1 MLARGVRHRA
11 PTRDGLPHVV
21 VRERTVEASGGFG
34 EFVWRQPEFAGGR
47 GDHLRRDV
55 AAAALAAHVVERI
68 ADGVHVE
75 GFRGEVLLVLFLHG
89 LSVC

>member
-11 PTRDGLPHVV
+11 PTRGGLPHVI

-34 EFVWRQPEFAGGR
+34 EFVWRQAEFASGR

-55 AAAALAAHVVERI
+55 ATAKIVAYSAVDLRRARIRCEIMVE
-68 ADGVHVE
+68 
-75 GFRGEVLLVLFLHG
+75 
-89 LSVC
+89 

>member
-1 MLARGVRHRA
+1 MI
-11 PTRDGLPHVV
+11 
-21 VRERTVEASGGFG
+21 VREGTVEASGDFG
-34 EFVWRQPEFAGGR
+34 KLVWRQAEFAGGR

-75 GFRGEVLLVLFLHG
+75 GFRGEVLLGLFLHG
-89 LSVC
+89 MSVC